1 MMGHVQPQVGQTN
14 SKFRLYLHALQQDR
28 TRENISEMF
37 INVFSHVG
45 GLFIVTVVEK
55 APFILSINTFLH
67 YSYHLLRETEVLYNT
82 G

>member
-1 MMGHVQPQVGQTN
+1 MGHVQPQVGQKN

-37 INVFSHVG
+37 INVCSHVG

-55 APFILSINTFLH
+55 APFMIHPVYKYFFALYLSFIKRNWGT
-67 YSYHLLRETEVLYNT
+67 V
-82 G
+82 